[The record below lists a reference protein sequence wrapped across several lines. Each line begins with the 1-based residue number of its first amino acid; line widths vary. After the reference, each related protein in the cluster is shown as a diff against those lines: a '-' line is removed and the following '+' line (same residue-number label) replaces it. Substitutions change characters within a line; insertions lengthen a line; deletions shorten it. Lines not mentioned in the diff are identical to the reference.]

1 MVVEITMGVALGA
14 LGAGI
19 AMGVSAIGSGLGVGI
34 AGSAGAGAIAE
45 DPDKFGSALVLQAL
59 PQTQGIYGFLGA
71 ILIMIG
77 TGILGE
83 VIAVPTTVGIVLL
96 GAGISVGLG
105 GITAIGQGIT
115 AASAI
120 GAAAKTP
127 ETFGK
132 GMVLSVM
139 SETFAVFGL
148 LVAIL
153 LLVGTGMI

>member
-1 MVVEITMGVALGA
+1 MVVEITMGVSLAA

-19 AMGVSAIGSGLGVGI
+19 AMGVAAIGSGIGVGI

-77 TGILGE
+77 TGILGG
-83 VIAVPTTVGIVLL
+83 VVAVPTEVGIVLL

-153 LLVGTGMI
+153 LLVGTGLI

>member
-1 MVVEITMGVALGA
+1 MVVEITMGVALAA

-19 AMGVSAIGSGLGVGI
+19 AMGLAAIGSGIGVGI

-83 VIAVPTTVGIVLL
+83 VIAVPTEMGIVLL

-153 LLVGTGMI
+153 LLVGTGLI

>member
-1 MVVEITMGVALGA
+1 MVVEITMGVSLAA

-19 AMGVSAIGSGLGVGI
+19 AMGLSAIGSGIGVGI
-34 AGSAGAGAIAE
+34 AGAAGAGVIAE
-45 DPDKFGSALVLQAL
+45 DPDKFGPALVLQAL

-83 VIAVPTTVGIVLL
+83 VIAIPTEVGIVLL
-96 GAGISVGLG
+96 GAGISVGLA

-153 LLVGTGMI
+153 LLVGTGLI

>member
-1 MVVEITMGVALGA
+1 MVVEITMGVSLAA

-19 AMGVSAIGSGLGVGI
+19 AMGLSAIGSGIGVGI
-34 AGSAGAGAIAE
+34 AGAAGAGAIAE
-45 DPDKFGSALVLQAL
+45 DPDKFGPSLVLQAL

-77 TGILGE
+77 TGILGD
-83 VIAVPTTVGIVLL
+83 VVAVPVEVGIVLL
-96 GAGISVGLG
+96 GAGISVGLA

-153 LLVGTGMI
+153 LLVGTGLI

>member
-1 MVVEITMGVALGA
+1 MVEITMGVSLAA

-19 AMGVSAIGSGLGVGI
+19 AMGLAAIGSGIGVGI

-45 DPDKFGSALVLQAL
+45 DPDKFGPALVLQAL

-77 TGILGE
+77 TGILGN
-83 VIAVPTTVGIVLL
+83 VVAVPTEVGIVLL
-96 GAGISVGLG
+96 GAGISVGLS

-153 LLVGTGMI
+153 LLVGTGLI

>member
-1 MVVEITMGVALGA
+1 MVVEITMGVSLAA

-19 AMGVSAIGSGLGVGI
+19 AMGLSAIGSGIGVGI
-34 AGSAGAGAIAE
+34 AGAAGAGAIAE
-45 DPDKFGSALVLQAL
+45 DPDKFGSSLVLQAL

-83 VIAVPTTVGIVLL
+83 VIAVSVEVGIVLL

-153 LLVGTGMI
+153 LLVGTGLI

>member
-1 MVVEITMGVALGA
+1 MVVEITMGVSLAA

-19 AMGVSAIGSGLGVGI
+19 AMGLSAIGSGIGVGI
-34 AGSAGAGAIAE
+34 AGAAGAGAIAE

-77 TGILGE
+77 TGILGD
-83 VIAVPTTVGIVLL
+83 VIAVPTEMGIVLL

-153 LLVGTGMI
+153 LLVGTGLI

>member
-1 MVVEITMGVALGA
+1 MVVEITMGVSLAA

-19 AMGVSAIGSGLGVGI
+19 AMGLSAIGSGIGVGI
-34 AGSAGAGAIAE
+34 AGAAGAGAIAE
-45 DPDKFGSALVLQAL
+45 DPDKFGPSLVLQAL

-77 TGILGE
+77 TGILGD
-83 VIAVPTTVGIVLL
+83 VIAVPTEMGIVLL

-153 LLVGTGMI
+153 LLVGTGLI